1 MNNLCAGFSR
11 VNITPPLGTEI
22 VGYFHKRYATG
33 VLDQLEINALALTA
47 GADKVILMSADL
59 CYINKAEQDKIC
71 ETICKAT
78 GLTADQ
84 IFIHSTHTHT
94 GPLVT
99 MEGINGM
106 FTGSD
111 TDADTAAL
119 NRDYGHMLC
128 RKFADAAVM
137 ALNDLKPAKMG
148 WAVGH
153 APKIAFV
160 RRFRMKDG
168 KVRTNPGVGN
178 PDILHP
184 IGDVDERVNVLRFD
198 REGGETIVLANMG
211 CHPDVVGG
219 DLISGDWPT
228 LYRHRLEKSL
238 DNVKTMF
245 FNAAEGDVNH
255 VNVNAKGGDHNDMFH
270 DFDDVDRGYGHS
282 RHMGN
287 VMTAAVLQVY
297 DKVNYVEVDSIR
309 SKLNTIN
316 VPSNMP
322 KPEDMPLARKYYE
335 LHKEGRDDEIPF
347 EGMELTTVVAEA
359 GRMIRLEHGPES
371 FSMGITGVAIGNV
384 ALVGIPGE
392 PFNGVGVGLKRAPGW
407 DLVLPCCLTNG
418 SEGYFPMQDAYD
430 EGGYEAR
437 SSRYKAGT
445 AERLIEE
452 GVALLD
458 TLR

>member
-1 MNNLCAGFSR
+1 MNKLYAGFSR

-22 VGYFHKRYATG
+22 VGYFQARYASG
-33 VLDQLEINALALTA
+33 VLDELEINALALAA
-47 GADKVILMSADL
+47 GEDKVVLMSADL
-59 CYINKAEQDKIC
+59 CFINKSEQESIC
-71 ETICKAT
+71 ESVCKAT
-78 GLTADQ
+78 GLKKDQ
-84 IFIHSTHTHT
+84 IVIHSTHTHT
-94 GPLVT
+94 GPVVNQSGT
-99 MEGINGM
+99 NGM
-106 FTGSD
+106 LAN
-111 TDADTAAL
+111 TDAETESAKL
-119 NRDYGHMLC
+119 VREYGRMLC

-137 ALNDLKPAKMG
+137 ALADLKPAKMG

-153 APKIAFV
+153 APNIAFV

-198 REGGETIVLANMG
+198 REGAPTIVLANMG

-219 DLISGDWPT
+219 DLISADWPAMF
-228 LYRHRLEKSL
+228 RRRLEKAL
-238 DNVKTMF
+238 DNVKALF
-245 FNAAEGDVNH
+245 FNGAQGDVNH
-255 VNVNAKGGDHNDMFH
+255 VNVYAKGGDHNDMFH
-270 DFDDVDRGYGHS
+270 DFDDVDRGYGHA

-287 VMTAAVLQVY
+287 VMAAAVLQVY
-297 DKVNYVEVDSIR
+297 DKVNYTDVDSIR
-309 SKLNTIN
+309 SKITTIQ

-322 KPEDMPLARKYYE
+322 KPEDMPLARKYND
-335 LHKEGRDDEIPF
+335 LHNAGKDNEIPF

-359 GRMIRLEHGPES
+359 RRMIRLEHGPES
-371 FSMGITGVAIGNV
+371 FPMDITAVAVGNI
-384 ALVGIPGE
+384 AMVGIPGE
-392 PFNGVGVGLKRAPGW
+392 PFNGVGIGLKKAQGW
-407 DLVLPCCLTNG
+407 DLVLPCCLCNG

-437 SSRYKAGT
+437 SSRFKAGT

-452 GVALLD
+452 GTALLD